1 MTGSLSVRG
10 EVLPIGGVTA
20 KIEAAARSGVKTI
33 VVPRANIQDV
43 LLDDRFEK
51 MVEVIAVDTLDEVMK
66 YALIKH
72 EHKAGLVERLEAVID
87 RLTPEVQSK
96 ISLV

>member
-33 VVPRANIQDV
+33 VVPRANMQDV

-51 MVEVIAVDTLDEVMK
+51 MVEVLAVDTLDEVMQ

-72 EHKAGLVERLEAVID
+72 EQKAGLVERLEAVID